1 MQSENI
7 TIFCTNM
14 LDTGT
19 AFALRGDT
27 GEQVFIPASVS
38 TRAGLSIGDT
48 ATATIIPN
56 HQHGD
61 RTPWF
66 AIHIEPVG
74 EPVEAPA
81 TPVATI
87 DDRIAEAIASHE
99 GAYHTTTEIA
109 DMVSVDVT
117 TASNAL
123 NRLFKQGRVARAEV
137 HARGDQQRPS
147 FCLWAENTD
156 RFIDTE

>member
-74 EPVEAPA
+74 EPAEAPVTA
-81 TPVATI
+81 PTI
-87 DDRIAEAIASHE
+87 DDRVAQAIATHE
-99 GAYHTTTEIA
+99 GAYHTTAEIA
-109 DMVSVDVT
+109 ELVFVDTT

-123 NRLFKQGRVARAEV
+123 LRLFKQGRVARAEV
-137 HARGDQQRPS
+137 HARADQQRPS
-147 FCLWAENTD
+147 FCLWAENTE

>member
-19 AFALRGDT
+19 AFALRGDN

-74 EPVEAPA
+74 APTDAPVTAP
-81 TPVATI
+81 TI
-87 DDRIAEAIASHE
+87 DDRIAQAIATHE
-99 GAYHTTTEIA
+99 GAYHTTAEIA
-109 DMVSVDVT
+109 ELVFVDTT

-123 NRLFKQGRVARAEV
+123 LRLFKQGRVARAEV
-137 HARGDQQRPS
+137 HARADQQRPS
-147 FCLWAENTD
+147 FCLWANSTD
-156 RFIDTE
+156 RFIDGE

>member
-74 EPVEAPA
+74 EPTDAPA
-81 TPVATI
+81 AAPTI
-87 DDRIAEAIASHE
+87 DDRVVAAISTHE
-99 GAYHTTTEIA
+99 GAYHTTAEIA
-109 DMVSVDVT
+109 ELVFVDTT

-123 NRLFKQGRVARAEV
+123 LRLFKQGRVARAEV
-137 HARGDQQRPS
+137 HARADQQRPS

-156 RFIDTE
+156 RFIDGE

>member
-7 TIFCTNM
+7 AIFCTNM

-19 AFALRGDT
+19 AFALRSDT

-38 TRAGLSIGDT
+38 TRASLSIGDT

-56 HQHGD
+56 HEHGD

-74 EPVEAPA
+74 EPTDAPA
-81 TPVATI
+81 APTI
-87 DDRIAEAIASHE
+87 DDHITQAIATHE
-99 GAYHTTTEIA
+99 GAYHTTDEIA
-109 DMVSVDVT
+109 ELVFVDPL

-123 NRLFKQGRVARAEV
+123 LRLFKQGRVARAEV
-137 HARGDQQRPS
+137 HARAGQLHPS
-147 FCLWAENTD
+147 FYLWAENTD

>member
-19 AFALRGDT
+19 AFALRSDT

-38 TRAGLSIGDT
+38 TRASLSIGDT

-66 AIHIEPVG
+66 AIYIDPVG
-74 EPVEAPA
+74 APAEAP
-81 TPVATI
+81 VAETI
-87 DDRIAEAIASHE
+87 DDRISAAISTHA
-99 GAYHTTTEIA
+99 GAYHTTAEIA
-109 DMVSVDVT
+109 ELVFVDST

-123 NRLFKQGRVARAEV
+123 LRLFKQGRVARAEV
-137 HARGDQQRPS
+137 HARADQQRPS

-156 RFIDTE
+156 CFINGE